1 MLRGGCRG
9 GAVTYQIA
17 LEDLPASYACH
28 SEDCQTW
35 SGSAFALHAMLPE
48 SAICFQGAATTFA
61 LNGAERA
68 ASEHIGCEACMTR
81 LANRNSAVPG
91 MLILRAG
98 TLVRSREIE
107 PYVHIW
113 TSRKQP
119 WIALPANAQA
129 FHRAPTTAEFQAAVA
144 TAAEGRRTTSRSAA
158 RPPEKDGET
167 GRIVGALRPPELRE

>member
-1 MLRGGCRG
+1 
-9 GAVTYQIA
+9 
-17 LEDLPASYACH
+17 
-28 SEDCQTW
+28 
-35 SGSAFALHAMLPE
+35 MLPE

-129 FHRAPTTAEFQAAVA
+129 FHRTPTPAEFQAAVA
-144 TAAEGRRTTSRSAA
+144 TAAEGRRA
-158 RPPEKDGET
+158 
-167 GRIVGALRPPELRE
+167 